1 MNRGLSVIRR
11 ALPYLWIVL
20 GSALYALGFV
30 WFYMP
35 NHIAYGGVTGVA
47 QIINAA
53 FGWPSIGVL
62 IILLNVPLFLAG
74 WRLLGRSLLINS
86 LLATALSSV
95 FIDLIFGLYTFPA
108 MEPLLACIY
117 GGVTLGFSLG
127 LIFLQG
133 ATTGGTDIAARLLKL
148 RVGWLPMGRLVLIL
162 DLAVIVGA
170 ALVFR
175 QLNSAL
181 YGVVSLYISTLVM
194 DGVLYGTD
202 TAKVAYI
209 ISDHYQQITDAI
221 TKDMGRGVT
230 ILHGEG
236 SWSGT
241 EKKVLLC
248 AFKKRQIVELRRTVK
263 ELDPDAFLI
272 VCEAHEVLGDGF
284 RKYDKNN
291 F

>member
-1 MNRGLSVIRR
+1 MKRVLSLLKL

-20 GSALYALGFV
+20 GSAVYALGFV

-35 NHIAYGGVTGVA
+35 NRIAYGGVTGIA
-47 QIINAA
+47 QIINAI
-53 FGWPSIGVL
+53 FGWPSIGVI
-62 IILLNVPLFLAG
+62 IILVNIPLFLAG
-74 WRLLGRSLLINS
+74 WRLLGRRLLINS
-86 LLATALSSV
+86 LLATALSSL
-95 FIDLIFGLYTFPA
+95 FIDLISGLYTFSA

-117 GGVTLGFSLG
+117 GGVSMGASLG

-148 RVGWLPMGRLVLIL
+148 RVGWLPMGRIILIL
-162 DLAVIVGA
+162 DLVVIVSA
-170 ALVFR
+170 AAVFR
-175 QLNSAL
+175 QLDSAL
-181 YGVVSLYISTLVM
+181 YGLVSLYISTLVM

-209 ISDHYQQITDAI
+209 ISDHYQQIADAI
-221 TKDMGRGVT
+221 TRDMDRGVT

-248 AFKKRQIVELRRTVK
+248 AFKKRQITELKRTVK

-284 RKYDKNN
+284 RKYDKNS